1 MLPKIS
7 WLLGLFLLT
16 SNVFSQKAA
25 ISGVVRDAE
34 SNQPIEGVKVEVIEE
49 TNTTLS
55 NAEGYFIIN
64 LNGGKDYQVT
74 FSKEGFRSLT
84 MYASVNTEGTADL
97 GNVFL
102 VNLSTANQDVPT
114 ITITDSDSENS
125 LESQTIHGL
134 LSSSRDVFVSAAA
147 YTFGPAR
154 FRIRGYD
161 SELQTV
167 MINGFIMNEAESGR
181 PYWSNWGGLNDVMR
195 NTVITTD
202 ASPTGAMYEPIG
214 GLTNVLTTASE
225 YRPGVKLVYSNSNR
239 SYRNRAMATY
249 STGLMDNNW
258 AFTFSGSRRWSEE
271 GYKEATFYD
280 ANSFFFAAEKVFNEK
295 HRINFTAL
303 TAMYNRGVGGGAMQ
317 EVYDL
322 VDDNYYNPYWGYQ
335 NGKKRNSR
343 VRSGNKPLF
352 ALQHIWTPKPSTKI
366 RTTAGYWFGKGG
378 YTSLN
383 WNNAKDP
390 RPDYYRYLPS
400 YYTNQQDQDRI
411 TEAWRTDPSV
421 RQINWDALYR
431 ANRNNGYFE
440 VPNANGGTETYSGN
454 RSFYIVEDR
463 RNDISQFQFNSNF
476 EHAFEESNWTLNG
489 GINLDL
495 YTGDVYNVVDDL
507 LGGDYWLDIDQFA
520 ERDFPNNVDI
530 IQNDL
535 NNPNRIVKEGD
546 IYSHHY
552 KPHINT
558 YNVWLMT
565 HFNGD
570 QYSIYAGGHYKYN
583 EFWREGLMKK
593 GLFPDNSFG
602 DSEKQQFHTYG
613 LRLGGEY
620 RFTGR
625 HILKANASYATQPPA
640 FINAYVS
647 PRTRHDIVPNLKEE
661 THISFDGGYFYSSP
675 NLTMRASGYY
685 TRINDQ
691 VKNMNFYHEE
701 LRSFVNYSMSDIDK
715 QYMGFEF
722 GADYKITSTLSVNAV
737 ASIGEYTYQSNPGVI
752 ITQDNSREVLET
764 SQVYSQGFKISGT
777 PQHAYAVGLKYN
789 SPQYW
794 WAGVT
799 ASYFDQI
806 YMDYNPIPRTSYQY
820 WSLPEQLDAAYTI
833 DAFAG
838 KSWRIDGYY
847 ISLSANLSNVTNNQS
862 FITGGYEQLR
872 FNPERPELFAPKYYY
887 YYGFNYFLNLSV
899 SF

>member
-1 MLPKIS
+1 MLLKSS
-7 WLLGLFLLT
+7 WFLALLLFT
-16 SNVFSQKAA
+16 VCAFSQKTTFT
-25 ISGVVRDAE
+25 GVVKDAD
-34 SNQPIEGVKVEVIEE
+34 SNQPLEGVTIEIVNI
-49 TNTTLS
+49 TGTTTSDAQGYFTLS
-55 NAEGYFIIN
+55 SDQN
-64 LNGGKDYQVT
+64 KDIQIT
-74 FSKEGFRSLT
+74 FSKEAYRSLT
-84 MYASVNTEGTADL
+84 MNATGSGNETTDL
-97 GNVFL
+97 GSIFL
-102 VNLSTANQDVPT
+102 VNLTTSNQDVPT
-114 ITITDSDSENS
+114 ITITDSDSENA
-125 LESQTIHGL
+125 LESQTINGL

-161 SELQTV
+161 SKLQTV
-167 MINGFIMNEAESGR
+167 MINGFIMNEAESGQ

-202 ASPTGAMYEPIG
+202 ASPTGAMYEPLG
-214 GLTNVLTTASE
+214 GLTQVITSASE
-225 YRPGVKLVYSNSNR
+225 YRPGIKMVYSSSNR
-239 SYRNRAMATY
+239 SYRNRLMATA

-258 AFTFSGSRRWSEE
+258 ALTVSVSRRWSEE

-280 ANSFFFAAEKVFNEK
+280 ANSFFISAEKIFSPK

-303 TAMYNRGVGGGAMQ
+303 TAMYERGVGGGATQ

-322 VDDNYYNPYWGYQ
+322 VGDNYYNPYWGYQ

-352 ALQHIWTPKPSTKI
+352 TLQHTWTPTPSTKVKS
-366 RTTAGYWFGKGG
+366 TAGYWFGKGG

-400 YYTNQQDQDRI
+400 YRKVENQAPIVEVWQ
-411 TEAWRTDPSV
+411 TDPSV
-421 RQINWDALYR
+421 RQIDWDALYR
-431 ANRNNGYFE
+431 ANRNNGYHTVE
-440 VPNANGGTETYSGN
+440 NANGTGESYSGIK
-454 RSFYIVEDR
+454 SFYIVEDR
-463 RNDISQFQFNSNF
+463 RNDISQFQFNSNI
-476 EHAFEESNWTLNG
+476 EHSFNDNWKING

-520 ERDFPNNVDI
+520 EREFPDDNDV

-558 YNVWLMT
+558 YNAWLMANYT
-565 HFNGD
+565 GA
-570 QYSIYAGGHYKYN
+570 QYSVYLGGHYKYN
-583 EFWREGLMKK
+583 EFWREGLMRK

-602 DSEKQQFHTYG
+602 NSEKQQFNTYG
-613 LRLGGEY
+613 LKLGGEY

-625 HILKANASYATQPPA
+625 HIVKANASYNTQPPV
-640 FINAYVS
+640 FRNAYIS
-647 PRTRHDIVPNLKEE
+647 PRTRDNIVPNLTEE
-661 THISFDGGYFYSSP
+661 KHFSVDGGYYFSSP
-675 NLTMRASGYY
+675 NLTVRTTGYF
-685 TRINDQ
+685 TRIDDAVN
-691 VKNMNFYHEE
+691 NMNFYHEE
-701 LRSFVNYSMSDIDK
+701 LRSFVNYSMYDIDK
-715 QYMGFEF
+715 QYMGVEF
-722 GADYKITSTLSVNAV
+722 GAEYKLTKTLSVNGV

-752 ITQDNSREVLET
+752 ITQDNNRELLET
-764 SQVYSQGFKISGT
+764 NNVASKGFRISGT
-777 PQHAYAVGLKYN
+777 PQSAYSVGIKYN
-789 SPQYW
+789 SPRYW

-806 YMDYNPIPRTSYQY
+806 YMDFNPIPRTSTAY

-847 ISLSANLSNVTNNQS
+847 ISLSANFSNITNNTN

-872 FNPERPELFAPKYYY
+872 YNPERPELFAPKYYY

>member
-1 MLPKIS
+1 MQPKIL
-7 WLLGLFLLT
+7 WLLGLIFLA
-16 SNVFSQKAA
+16 SSAFGQNSA
-25 ISGVVRDAE
+25 IKGVVKDAD
-34 SNQPIEGVKVEVIEE
+34 SNQPLNEVLIEIENI
-49 TNTTLS
+49 TNTTTS
-55 NAEGYFIIN
+55 NEQGFFSIN
-64 LNGGKDYQVT
+64 VTEGKDYQVT
-74 FSKEGFRSLT
+74 FSKEGYRSLT
-84 MYASVNTEGTADL
+84 MYASVSSEGTTDL

-102 VNLSTANQDVPT
+102 VNLTTANQDVPT

-161 SELQTV
+161 SELQKV

-195 NTVITTD
+195 NTIITSD
-202 ASPTGAMYEPIG
+202 ASPTGAMFEPLG
-214 GLTNVLTTASE
+214 GLTQVITSASE
-225 YRPGVKLVYSNSNR
+225 YRPGIKLVYSSSNR
-239 SYRNRAMATY
+239 SYRNRAMVTA
-249 STGLMDNNW
+249 STGLMENDW
-258 AFTFSGSRRWSEE
+258 ALTVSASRRWSEE

-280 ANSFFFAAEKVFNEK
+280 ANSFFISAEKIFNQK

-303 TAMYNRGVGGGAMQ
+303 TAMYERGVGGGAMQ

-335 NGKKRNSR
+335 NGEKRNSR

-352 ALQHIWTPKPSTKI
+352 TLQHTWTPTPSTKVKS
-366 RTTAGYWFGKGG
+366 TAGYWFGKGG

-400 YYTNQQDQDRI
+400 YYTNSADQERI
-411 TEAWRTDPSV
+411 AEMWRTDPTV
-421 RQINWDALYR
+421 RQIDWDALYR
-431 ANRNNGYFE
+431 ANRNNGYFTVE
-440 VPNANGGTETYSGN
+440 NANGGTESYSGN

-463 RNDISQFQFNSNF
+463 RNDISQFQFNTNL
-476 EHAFEESNWTLNG
+476 EHSFNDNWKINSGLNVD
-489 GINLDL
+489 I
-495 YTGDVYNVVDDL
+495 YTGDVFNVVDDL

-520 ERDFPNNVDI
+520 ERDFPNDDNI

-558 YNVWLMT
+558 YNIWLMT
-565 HFNGD
+565 QYTGT
-570 QYSIYAGGHYKYN
+570 QYSVYFGGHYKYN
-583 EFWREGLMKK
+583 EFWREGLMRK

-613 LRLGGEY
+613 LKLGGEY

-625 HILKANASYATQPPA
+625 HIVKANASYSTQPPV
-640 FINAYVS
+640 FRNAYVS

-661 THISFDGGYFYSSP
+661 THMSVDGGYFYSSP
-675 NLTMRASGYY
+675 NLTMRATGYF

-701 LRSFVNYSMSDIDK
+701 LRSFVNYSMYDIDK

-722 GADYKITSTLSVNAV
+722 GAEYKLTNTITVNAV
-737 ASIGEYTYQSNPGVI
+737 ASLGEYTYQSNPGVI
-752 ITQDNSREVLET
+752 ITQDNSREILET
-764 SQVYSQGFKISGT
+764 STVYSQGFKISGT
-777 PQHAYAVGLKYN
+777 PQHAYSAGIKYN
-789 SPQYW
+789 SPRYW

-806 YMDYNPIPRTSYQY
+806 YMDYNPIPRTSYLY
-820 WSLPEQLDAAYTI
+820 WSTPEQLDAAYTI

-838 KSWRIDGYY
+838 KSWRFNGYY
-847 ISLSANLSNVTNNQS
+847 ISLSANLSNITNNQS

>member
-1 MLPKIS
+1 MLAKIS
-7 WLLGLFLLT
+7 LLLGLLLIT
-16 SNVFSQKAA
+16 ITGSAQEAV
-25 ISGVVRDAE
+25 ISGLIKDAE
-34 SNQPIEGVKVEVIEE
+34 SNQLIEGVSVSASDK
-49 TNTTLS
+49 TTTS
-55 NAEGYFIIN
+55 NSDGYFSIE
-64 LNGGKDYQVT
+64 LKGGETYEIA
-74 FSKEGFRSLT
+74 FSKEGFRSFT
-84 MYASVNTEGTADL
+84 MMVSTDPDSQIEIGPI
-97 GNVFL
+97 FL
-102 VNLSTANQDVPT
+102 VNLSTGSQEVPT
-114 ITITDSDSENS
+114 ITITESGSDNS

-154 FRIRGYD
+154 FRIRGYE
-161 SELQTV
+161 SELQSV
-167 MINGFIMNEAESGR
+167 MINGFIMNEVESGR

-195 NTVITTD
+195 NTAITTD
-202 ASPTGAMYEPIG
+202 ADPTGAMYEPIG

-225 YRPGVKLVYSNSNR
+225 YRPGTKLVYSNSNR
-239 SYRNRAMATY
+239 SYQNRAMITH

-258 AFTFSGSRRWSEE
+258 AFTVSGSRRWSQE

-280 ANSFFFAAEKVFNEK
+280 ANSFFIAAEKVFNQK
-295 HRINFTAL
+295 HRINFTGL
-303 TAMYNRGVGGGAMQ
+303 TAMYSRGVGGGAMQ

-335 NGKKRNSR
+335 NGEKRNAR

-352 ALQHIWTPKPSTKI
+352 TLQHTWTPTPSTKV
-366 RTTAGYWFGKGG
+366 RSTVGYWFGKGG

-400 YYTNQQDQDRI
+400 YYTNAEDQERVA
-411 TEAWRTDPSV
+411 EMWRTDPSV
-421 RQINWDALYR
+421 RQIDWDGLYR

-440 VPNANGGTETYSGN
+440 VPNANGIEGNTYKGN

-463 RNDISQFQFNSNF
+463 RNDISQFQFNTNF
-476 EHAFEESNWTLNG
+476 EHDFEESPWGLNG
-489 GINLDL
+489 GLNVDL
-495 YTGDVYNVVDDL
+495 YTGDIFNVVDDL

-520 ERDFPNNVDI
+520 ERDFPNDIDI

-552 KPHINT
+552 KSHVNT
-558 YNVWLMT
+558 YNLWLMT
-565 HFNGD
+565 NFEGD
-570 QYSIYAGGHYKYN
+570 KYKVYFGGHYKYN

-593 GLFPDNSFG
+593 GLFPDDSYGN
-602 DSEKQQFHTYG
+602 SEKQQFHTFG
-613 LRLGGEY
+613 LRAGGEY
-620 RFTGR
+620 RFSGR
-625 HILKANASYATQPPA
+625 HIVKANASFGKQPPL
-640 FINAYVS
+640 FRNVYVS
-647 PRTRHDIVPNLKEE
+647 PRTRDHVIPNLKEE
-661 THISFDGGYFYSSP
+661 THISVDAGYFYSSP

-685 TRINDQ
+685 TRLNDQ
-691 VKNMNFYHEE
+691 AKNMNFYHEE
-701 LRSFVNYSMSDIDK
+701 LRSFVNYSQSNIDK

-722 GADYKITSTLSVNAV
+722 GAEYKITTSLSANVV
-737 ASIGEYTYQSNPGVI
+737 ASVGDYTYQSNPNVI
-752 ITQDNSREVLET
+752 VTQDNNQELLET
-764 SQVYSQGFKISGT
+764 GTVYSQGFKISGT
-777 PQHAYAVGLKYN
+777 PQHAYSIGLKYN
-789 SPQYW
+789 SQKYW

-799 ASYFDQI
+799 ASYFDQM
-806 YMDYNPIPRTSYQY
+806 YMDFNPIPRASIEF

-838 KSWRIDGYY
+838 KSWRLDDFY

-872 FNPERPELFAPKYYY
+872 FSPERPELFQPKYYY
-887 YYGFNYFLNLSV
+887 YYGFNYFINLSV